1 MNKPVCPRC
10 NAIAQT
16 DNAQFCGKCGYRFPA
31 AEPQPAS
38 TPPAPVTP
46 TTTTTSTTP
55 AIGNQAPPFSPLSWL
70 RLRVSKPILFGLNGA
85 LGCLLGALL
94 GEFVLAFLLPPPPP
108 PPPAVDLMFAVDRTS
123 SMTKEIEGVKD
134 GIGQFAEEFNR
145 RGLQSRTGLLAFGDR
160 LSRSRSEPHILSFNG
175 ERFTGDSEAFRAEV
189 SRIEQVGGGDL
200 PESSYDALAE
210 AARQPFRPDAK
221 KIIVLITDAP
231 PQLPDKETQDP
242 ATIFQLFKER
252 GIDQFHIVTKTEFM
266 EFFTPL
272 QSAAPGQTFVLEED
286 GRSGFDQILVGI
298 GSRIAES
305 IRSVSGNRQFSAE
318 QFRQVLLVTALW
330 TALLAMGIALWLIVG
345 QKLYLRQPLS
355 WNRFDKQIMFGALGG
370 LLAGFMAGSAGQW
383 LFTGAGQS
391 ETVRVIS
398 WTILGACIGWGLSY
412 FVPNLARVKAALG
425 GALGGFVGV
434 LAFLL
439 LSNSMADWLGRLCGA
454 VILGFCI
461 GLMLALIELVT
472 RRAWIEVARGGNE
485 TWIVNLGEAP
495 VRVGSREISEI
506 YIRDTEP
513 DVYRFRLE
521 KGQVH
526 RETIA
531 TGQSFEMRNGETLT
545 VGETVLTLRTQTD
558 S

>member
-1 MNKPVCPRC
+1 PSAPPTPNINNR
-10 NAIAQT
+10 AT
-16 DNAQFCGKCGYRFPA
+16 RFPQFR
-31 AEPQPAS
+31 PR
-38 TPPAPVTP
+38 
-46 TTTTTSTTP
+46 
-55 AIGNQAPPFSPLSWL
+55 F
-70 RLRVSKPILFGLNGA
+70 SKPILFGLNGA

-108 PPPAVDLMFAVDRTS
+108 PAPAVDLMFVVDRTG

-134 GIGQFAEEFNR
+134 GIGQFAEEFNA

-160 LSRSRSEPHILSFNG
+160 FSRSRSEPHILSFNG
-175 ERFTGDSEAFRAEV
+175 ERFTDDTEAFRAEV
-189 SRIEQVGGGDL
+189 SRIDQVGGGDR

-210 AARQPFRPDAK
+210 AARQPFRPEAK

-231 PQLPDKETQDP
+231 PQRPDKEIQDP

-252 GIDQFHIVTKTEFM
+252 GIDQFHIITKTEFM

-272 QSAAPGQTFVLEED
+272 QSAAPGQSFVLEED

-305 IRSVSGNRQFSAE
+305 IRSVSGNRQFSAD

-330 TALLAMGIALWLIVG
+330 TALLAAGISLWLIVG

-355 WNRFDKQIMFGALGG
+355 WNRFDKQIIFGALGG
-370 LLAGFMAGSAGQW
+370 LFAGFMAGGAGQW

-391 ETVRVIS
+391 ETARVIS
-398 WTILGACIGWGLSY
+398 WTILGACIGWGLSC
-412 FVPNLARVKAALG
+412 FVPNLARGKAALG

-439 LSNSMADWLGRLCGA
+439 LSNMLAEWLGRLSGA
-454 VILGFCI
+454 AILGFCI

-472 RRAWIEVARGGNE
+472 RHAWIEVAHGDNE

-495 VRVGSREISEI
+495 LRVGSREISEI
-506 YIRDTEP
+506 YIRNVEP
-513 DVYRFRLE
+513 DAYRFRLE

-531 TGQSFEMRNGETLT
+531 TGESLEMRNGETLT

-558 S
+558 N